1 MLIFVKRRILL
12 CSSKEC
18 AFNNYL
24 YNTTCGALYLQ
35 NIILPLCLCSHLAF
49 ITRDLLALFLLQT
62 KDDITINSLSSVPG
76 VSVELAT
83 LIYY

>member
-1 MLIFVKRRILL
+1 MLIVIKRKILL

-35 NIILPLCLCSHLAF
+35 NTILSLWLCSHLAF
-49 ITRDLLALFLLQT
+49 ITRDLLAFFSYRLKT
-62 KDDITINSLSSVPG
+62 
-76 VSVELAT
+76 
-83 LIYY
+83 